1 MPSLDDELQRSKKGS
16 EASNTSLYTQL
27 SPELDTQLSTLAT
40 EITNQLDNQFSLQL
54 DTQPLFSCTNQ
65 SFYDPIPNPSS
76 TVWNHGNENDI
87 DWDKELPPTDT
98 VSCPFEFEDT
108 TPLSLFS
115 VTNNQTLIDSSSSSS
130 TSVSASTSSSTPLT
144 QRTSVTTPISPKP
157 SPCKITDDCIVSQA
171 LSDEVEPWDGYSQPS
186 YQQPSQQSSYQQ
198 PPQQSS
204 YEQPSIQPS
213 LPSLQRNATASR
225 SLLQDNALVL
235 YIQMAYC
242 GNRTLNNYLED
253 PARVVKEEEIL
264 QVCVQLGRAL
274 EHIHCKHIIHRDVKP
289 ANIFYNDDGV
299 VRLGDFGL
307 SRDMSEVE
315 STDVLQ
321 GVSSSSTMTNSS
333 GSTMPTT
340 TNIGTFIYA
349 SPEQFT
355 KSAQYDTKSDIYSA
369 GMVLYEMTYPAFKT
383 KAERYFILDQPR
395 NGACPESRPGIS
407 LALFSLIMR
416 MLARDP
422 TQRPSATEVVA
433 EASMILEGKRKLVIQ
448 LDHDASFS
456 RYE

>member
-1 MPSLDDELQRSKKGS
+1 MEFVPLSALDNELQRSKKGS
-16 EASNTSLYTQL
+16 ETSNTSLFTQL
-27 SPELDTQLSTLAT
+27 SPEFDTQLSTLAT

-54 DTQPLFSCTNQ
+54 DTQPLFSYTNQ
-65 SFYDPIPNPSS
+65 SFYDPIPNPSPS
-76 TVWNHGNENDI
+76 IWNRGNENDI
-87 DWDKELPPTDT
+87 DWDKELLLTDT

-108 TPLSLFS
+108 APLSLFS
-115 VTNNQTLIDSSSSSS
+115 GANNQDLIDSSSSTS
-130 TSVSASTSSSTPLT
+130 TSFSVSTSSTVMT
-144 QRTSVTTPISPKP
+144 QKTSVTTPISPKP
-157 SPCKITDDCIVSQA
+157 SLCKITDECIPSQA
-171 LSDEVEPWDGYSQPS
+171 LSDEMEPWDGCSQSS
-186 YQQPSQQSSYQQ
+186 YQQPSQQSSVQ
-198 PPQQSS
+198 
-204 YEQPSIQPS
+204 
-213 LPSLQRNATASR
+213 PSLQRNATASR

-253 PARVVKEEEIL
+253 PERVVKEEEIL

-274 EHIHCKHIIHRDVKP
+274 EHIHSKHIIHRDVKP
-289 ANIFYNDDGV
+289 ANIFYSDDGV

-315 STDVLQ
+315 SPDMLQ
-321 GVSSSSTMTNSS
+321 GVSSSSTITDSS
-333 GSTMPTT
+333 TSTMPTT

-383 KAERYFILDQPR
+383 KSERYFILDQPR

-407 LALFSLIMR
+407 SALFSLIMR

-456 RYE
+456 RYK

>member
-1 MPSLDDELQRSKKGS
+1 MSQ
-16 EASNTSLYTQL
+16 ASSIEME
-27 SPELDTQLSTLAT
+27 S
-40 EITNQLDNQFSLQL
+40 
-54 DTQPLFSCTNQ
+54 
-65 SFYDPIPNPSS
+65 
-76 TVWNHGNENDI
+76 W
-87 DWDKELPPTDT
+87 
-98 VSCPFEFEDT
+98 
-108 TPLSLFS
+108 
-115 VTNNQTLIDSSSSSS
+115 
-130 TSVSASTSSSTPLT
+130 
-144 QRTSVTTPISPKP
+144 
-157 SPCKITDDCIVSQA
+157 DDCSQ
-171 LSDEVEPWDGYSQPS
+171 SSNHQPQPS
-186 YQQPSQQSSYQQ
+186 HQQQLQ
-198 PPQQSS
+198 
-204 YEQPSIQPS
+204 
-213 LPSLQRNATASR
+213 PSLQRNATASR

-253 PARVVKEEEIL
+253 PERVVKEEEIL
-264 QVCVQLGRAL
+264 HVCVQLCRAL

-289 ANIFYNDDGV
+289 ANIFYGDDGV

-307 SRDMSEVE
+307 SRDMSEIE
-315 STDVLQ
+315 SLETLQ
-321 GVSSSSTMTNSS
+321 GASSSSTMTYSS
-333 GSTMPTT
+333 TSTMPTT

-355 KSAQYDTKSDIYSA
+355 KSAQYDAKSDIYSA

-383 KAERYFILDQPR
+383 KSERYFILDQPR

-407 LALFSLIMR
+407 SALFSLIMR

-456 RYE
+456 RYESLIRMRCSNQISISSQMQTLAISRYIRQIRYDADNYQIIVMLSEVDEVGKERRVKYRIV